1 MKTLENKLLQEKY
14 YIEHLDNGLK
24 VILIP
29 KNDFY
34 TSYAILSVKYG
45 SKDIEFVPYGK
56 TEMVK
61 SPEGIAHFLEHKL
74 FECDE
79 GVDVTNLFSSLGATV
94 NAFTTIDQTA
104 YLFSTTSD
112 FDKNLE
118 LLLNFVQNPY
128 FTDEGIKRER
138 GIIEQELLMY
148 LDNPSNR
155 LYYGILQG
163 FYQNNKIRNEIGG
176 TVESIKEIDKDW
188 LYTCYETFYQPSNMT
203 LVVCG
208 RFGLEQTLELIKK
221 NQANKVF
228 KKALPIIRSKYYE
241 PLEIYQNESFIKMD
255 VKIPRV
261 ATGIKFKYDTTNP
274 KDSYKK
280 FISLLMLASL
290 YFDESSAYYEDMLQ
304 KGIINNSFG
313 YSINYSKNYGYFYV
327 ELDTKQPTVFVNK
340 IKEVF
345 DIIKTVDIK
354 KEDFESMKRTF
365 VAGFISSFNSVEGIA
380 DMILYADLEDIDI
393 FDKGE
398 IRFNLTLEDV
408 LNVREMFDTNNLA
421 TFTIYP
427 EQENTQE

>member
-1 MKTLENKLLQEKY
+1 MKILENKLLQEKY
-14 YIEHLDNGLK
+14 YVETLDNGLK

-45 SKDIEFVPYGK
+45 SKDTEFIPYGK

-79 GVDVTNLFSSLGATV
+79 GVDVTNLFSNLGATV

-118 LLLNFVQNPY
+118 LLLDFVQNPY
-128 FTDEGIKRER
+128 FTEEGIIRER

-155 LYYGILQG
+155 LYYGILQC

-176 TVESIKEIDKDW
+176 TVESIKEIDKEW

-203 LVVCG
+203 LVLCG
-208 RFGLEQTLELIKK
+208 RFDLEKTLELVK
-221 NQANKVF
+221 NNQSSKTF
-228 KKALPIIRSKYYE
+228 RKALPIIRSTYTEPIEVYQKYSS
-241 PLEIYQNESFIKMD
+241 ISMD

-261 ATGIKFKYDTTNP
+261 ATGIKFIYNAKDV

-280 FISLLMLASL
+280 FISMLMLASL
-290 YFDESSAYYEDMLQ
+290 YFDESSLYYEEMLQ

-327 ELDTKQPTVFVNK
+327 ELDTKHPDAFINK
-340 IKEVF
+340 LKEVF
-345 DIIKTVDIK
+345 DIIKTSDIDN
-354 KEDFESMKRTF
+354 ENFESMKRTF
-365 VAGFISSFNSVEGIA
+365 IAGFISSFNSVEGIA
-380 DMILYADLEDIDI
+380 DMILYADNEDIDI

-398 IRFNLTLEDV
+398 IRFNITKEDV
-408 LNVREMFDTNNLA
+408 LNVRKMFDTTQLA
-421 TFTIYP
+421 TFIIYP
-427 EQENTQE
+427 KENTQE